1 MTQDSRG
8 SKRGATSSSA
18 AASAGRTL
26 KRPRGRN
33 KDHSADC
40 DDAECTGCASGAVV
54 LDNEVL
60 ALDARELVAMAWQ
73 EHEDGADRA
82 VVAKLYE
89 TALDKFA
96 DEVSFAHAD
105 ALLRFADIVGYAD
118 FASEALQ
125 TAEKAEKAA
134 EADSAAA
141 ARLMLVQGRARV
153 LLVCLNPANWRD
165 PQDDDDGDD
174 AGELAAALAPTDKDM
189 LIRGLDQISDALH
202 RLHQSDSHGN
212 AVESGATETRDT
224 LLALLAQD
232 ETRSLVGHLRIA
244 ILDRALD
251 LASVAAEWYKE
262 ADAVSDDNKRKPNN
276 SMLLLASRVA
286 VAWALAATASS
297 DSPADGETVKTKAGP
312 ATKYLETCE
321 TDATACKLNA
331 QLLVVLSSVLDDE
344 DEAIAAYDR
353 AIDAL
358 QRAHKL
364 DPADNDV
371 VCQLEDLGADL

>member
-18 AASAGRTL
+18 SASADRTL

-105 ALLRFADIVGYAD
+105 ALLRFADIVGYAA

-125 TAEKAEKAA
+125 TAEKAEKA
-134 EADSAAA
+134 DSADA
-141 ARLMLVQGRARV
+141 ARLMLIQGRARV

-165 PQDDDDGDD
+165 PQDDDDDDD
-174 AGELAAALAPTDKDM
+174 AGESGAALAPTDKDM

-202 RLHQSDSHGN
+202 RLRQSDSHGN
-212 AVESGATETRDT
+212 AVEYGAAETRDT
-224 LLALLAQD
+224 LQALLAQD

-244 ILDRALD
+244 ILDRALE
-251 LASVAAEWYKE
+251 LASVAAGWRKE
-262 ADAVSDDNKRKPNN
+262 ADTVSDDNKREPNN

-286 VAWALAATASS
+286 VVWALAATASS
-297 DSPADGETVKTKAGP
+297 DSPVDGETVKTRAGP

-321 TDATACKLNA
+321 SDATACKLNA

-344 DEAIAAYDR
+344 DEAIAAYDG

-364 DPADNDV
+364 DPTDNDV